1 MKIVLVI
8 LSFIAFLFAED
19 KDSLEQGLKFSSEN
33 NQTFPFEM
41 AKSPLESI
49 NFYQYSG
56 VILVLIGLLILLW
69 YVKKRLYYKEQ
80 KLSLVDFFKKKEANS
95 IQIVSSFSLSMNAKL
110 VVFEIYQKRYIVI
123 LSQNGATL
131 VDKYSIKD
139 FGELLEQEKQ

>member
-1 MKIVLVI
+1 MKIVLII

-69 YVKKRLYYKEQ
+69 YIKKRLYYKEQ

>member
-139 FGELLEQEKQ
+139 FGELLEQEK

>member
-8 LSFIAFLFAED
+8 LSFITFLFSED

-33 NQTFPFEM
+33 NQTFPFGM

-131 VDKYSIKD
+131 VDKYLIKD

>member
-1 MKIVLVI
+1 
-8 LSFIAFLFAED
+8 
-19 KDSLEQGLKFSSEN
+19 
-33 NQTFPFEM
+33 M

-69 YVKKRLYYKEQ
+69 YIKKRLYYKEQ
-80 KLSLVDFFKKKEANS
+80 KLSLVDFFKKKEAN
-95 IQIVSSFSLSMNAKL
+95 SFSLSMNAKL

>member
-1 MKIVLVI
+1 M
-8 LSFIAFLFAED
+8 
-19 KDSLEQGLKFSSEN
+19 
-33 NQTFPFEM
+33 
-41 AKSPLESI
+41 
-49 NFYQYSG
+49 
-56 VILVLIGLLILLW
+56 
-69 YVKKRLYYKEQ
+69 
-80 KLSLVDFFKKKEANS
+80 VDFFKKKEANS

>member
-8 LSFIAFLFAED
+8 LSFIAFLFSED

-69 YVKKRLYYKEQ
+69 YIKKRLYYKEQ

>member
-8 LSFIAFLFAED
+8 LSFITFLFSED

-69 YVKKRLYYKEQ
+69 YIKKRLYYKEQ

-123 LSQNGATL
+123 LSRNGATL

>member
-8 LSFIAFLFAED
+8 LSFITFLFAGD

>member
-41 AKSPLESI
+41 AKSPLESV

-69 YVKKRLYYKEQ
+69 YIKKRLYYKEQ

>member
-8 LSFIAFLFAED
+8 LSFITFLFSGD

-41 AKSPLESI
+41 AKSPLKSS

-56 VILVLIGLLILLW
+56 VILVLIGMLILLW
-69 YVKKRLYYKEQ
+69 YSKKRLYYKEQ

>member
-19 KDSLEQGLKFSSEN
+19 KDSLEQGLKFYSEN
-33 NQTFPFEM
+33 NKTFPFEM

>member
-8 LSFIAFLFAED
+8 LSFITFLFSED

-95 IQIVSSFSLSMNAKL
+95 IQIVSSFSLSMNTKL

>member
-1 MKIVLVI
+1 MV
-8 LSFIAFLFAED
+8 
-19 KDSLEQGLKFSSEN
+19 
-33 NQTFPFEM
+33 
-41 AKSPLESI
+41 
-49 NFYQYSG
+49 NFY
-56 VILVLIGLLILLW
+56 
-69 YVKKRLYYKEQ
+69 
-80 KLSLVDFFKKKEANS
+80 KKKEANS

>member
-8 LSFIAFLFAED
+8 LSFITFLFSED

-69 YVKKRLYYKEQ
+69 YVKKRLYYKVQ

-95 IQIVSSFSLSMNAKL
+95 IQIVSSFSLSMNTKL

>member
-8 LSFIAFLFAED
+8 LSFITFLFAED
-19 KDSLEQGLKFSSEN
+19 KDSLEQGIKFSSEN
-33 NQTFPFEM
+33 NQTFPCEM

-69 YVKKRLYYKEQ
+69 YIKKRLYYKEQ

>member
-69 YVKKRLYYKEQ
+69 YIKKRLYYKEQ

>member
-1 MKIVLVI
+1 MKIVLII
-8 LSFIAFLFAED
+8 LSFITFLFAED
-19 KDSLEQGLKFSSEN
+19 KDSLEQGLKFYSEN

-80 KLSLVDFFKKKEANS
+80 KLSLVDFFKKKEAN
-95 IQIVSSFSLSMNAKL
+95 
-110 VVFEIYQKRYIVI
+110 
-123 LSQNGATL
+123 
-131 VDKYSIKD
+131 
-139 FGELLEQEKQ
+139 